1 VAMAG
6 RGARRRAEVAGEVL
20 VRRLFE
26 EHGKA
31 ILAYATRLTG
41 DRSGAED
48 VVQETLVRAWR
59 HGADMSGQSVG
70 RAWLFKVVRDVATE
84 RTRVREIEQ
93 DRSDKVM
100 DSIQV
105 LQAMDSL
112 SPERRA
118 VLADVYIHGSTVGE
132 AAEKLGIPPDTVKS
146 RTYNAL
152 QSLRKVLVEPERADD
167 LVVHTT

>member
-1 VAMAG
+1 MAR

-41 DRSGAED
+41 DRSVAED

-59 HGADMSGQSVG
+59 RSVDVSGQSVG
-70 RAWLFKVVRDVATE
+70 RAWLFTVARDVVTE
-84 RTRVREIEQ
+84 RTRARESEQ
-93 DRSDKVM
+93 DHADQAV
-100 DSIQV
+100 DSMLV

-152 QSLRKVLVEPERADD
+152 RSLQKLLGEPERADD
-167 LVVHTT
+167 LVVHTS